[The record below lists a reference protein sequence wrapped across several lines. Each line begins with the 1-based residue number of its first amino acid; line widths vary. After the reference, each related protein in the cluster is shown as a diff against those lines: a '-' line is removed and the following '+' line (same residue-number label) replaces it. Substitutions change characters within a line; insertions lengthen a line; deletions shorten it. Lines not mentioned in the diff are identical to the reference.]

1 MPTKTGAGDNPQE
14 YDKNTGRYAKGTSD
28 SDNGDKDF
36 FRTAERMI
44 EKEKLKL
51 DTSKSFATQVDSVL
65 TGADTSSTHI
75 KVMNTPKVLRE
86 LNIPD
91 LPVIM
96 TAKHIRSVAFD
107 DGKEKMNY
115 HGLGAETVKKL
126 PELLSDPVM
135 VIQSRTKNDSVV
147 VLTAELDK
155 QNRPIIAAVKL
166 NGRGN
171 IDNEEIE
178 ANVLTSVYGR
188 NNFSSFF
195 NSNITE
201 DRIMWWSETKAKQTG
216 LKDLQV
222 LSKMKNLPPDTVLK
236 KMQ

>member
-1 MPTKTGAGDNPQE
+1 MQFDENKHPRDDDGKFT
-14 YDKNTGRYAKGTSD
+14 
-28 SDNGDKDF
+28 DKDF
-36 FRTAERMI
+36 FRNAEDTI
-44 EKEKLKL
+44 KKEKQKL
-51 DTSKSFATQVDSVL
+51 DTSKSFATQVDAVL
-65 TGADTSSTHI
+65 SGVDTSSTHI

-96 TAKHIRSVAFD
+96 TAKHIRSVALD
-107 DGKEKMNY
+107 EGKEKVNY
-115 HGLGAETVKKL
+115 HGLGLETVKKL

-135 VIQSRTKNDSVV
+135 VMQSRTKDDSVV

-166 NGRGN
+166 NGRGVL
-171 IDNEEIE
+171 DNERIE
-178 ANVLTSVYGR
+178 ANVLTSIYGKD
-188 NNFSSFF
+188 NFSSFF

-236 KMQ
+236 KMP